1 MLHTIRCT
9 LHDERCMLH
18 DALCMLYCYTLHA
31 TCCTLLAARCTLQAY
46 EWFHTGAVSGLQYV
60 KDLDNSNVFI
70 TGACTKGL
78 QVCASVG
85 AGGLR
90 TCVLVWLRLSVSSP
104 AAVWASLCVCARA

>member
-1 MLHTIRCT
+1 MYVAYCTMHCACYTAIRCT
-9 LHDERCMLH
+9 QHVVRCLLH
-18 DALCMLYCYTLHA
+18 DAY
-31 TCCTLLAARCTLQAY
+31 TLQAY

-78 QVCASVG
+78 QVCTCVG

-90 TCVLVWLRLSVSSP
+90 TCVLVWLRLSVSAP
-104 AAVWASLCVCARA
+104 AAVCASLCVCARA